1 MDASVIVRSKDE
13 ADRLRLTIASLCAQT
28 IQAEVVV
35 VNDGS
40 SDHTGEVLSAA
51 PAGLSLV
58 RIDHPSALGRTA
70 ASNAGAAV
78 ASGDILLFMDGD
90 ALAAPDLV
98 ASHLELHQACS
109 DRLARGDTWHLRQTR
124 FFLDPAS
131 GAPMPEE
138 AERVSRMSEAE
149 LRTSRITAEAIRD
162 DFASVDARGQPGI
175 YPGAGPRRL
184 YGIEMEALR
193 TAPHCPTLWA
203 AACGQNLSV
212 ARETF
217 LDAGGFD
224 PAIDN
229 NEHRELALRLSGQG
243 VRLAPAPG
251 RSYHMT
257 HRRRWRDPLVDRG
270 WMERFHHLH
279 PIPSVALLTV
289 LWASLS
295 DAPTI
300 PEAAR
305 ITSLPALAEAA
316 ARIGSGLTPD
326 EVVAE
331 HLRLSAALEMS
342 PA

>member
-1 MDASVIVRSKDE
+1 MDVSVIIRSKDE
-13 ADRLRLTIASLCAQT
+13 ADRLKLTIASLCAQT
-28 IQAEVVV
+28 VQAEIVV

-40 SDHTGEVLSAA
+40 CDHTGDVLSA
-51 PAGLSLV
+51 PPPGLSLV

-70 ASNAGAAV
+70 ASNAGAGV

-98 ASHLELHQACS
+98 ASHRQFHQNNG

-124 FFLDPAS
+124 FFLDPA
-131 GAPMPEE
+131 AATPMPDEV
-138 AERVSRMSEAE
+138 ERVSRLSEAE
-149 LRTSRITAEAIRD
+149 RRASRITAQAIRD
-162 DFASVDARGQPGI
+162 DFASVDARAQPGI

-203 AACGQNLSV
+203 AASGQNLSV
-212 ARETF
+212 ARDVF
-217 LDAGGFD
+217 LGAGGFD

-229 NEHRELALRLSGQG
+229 NEHRELALRLSRQG
-243 VRLAPAPG
+243 VRLALTAG

-257 HRRRWRDPLVDRG
+257 HRRRWRDPLADRA
-270 WMERFHHLH
+270 WMTRFHHLH
-279 PIPSVALLTV
+279 PQAAVALLPV
-289 LWASLS
+289 LWGSLS
-295 DAPTI
+295 DAPTL

-305 ITSLPALAEAA
+305 ISSLPALAAA
-316 ARIGSGLTPD
+316 AERIPAGLSPD
-326 EVVAE
+326 AAVAE
-331 HLRLSAALEMS
+331 HLRLSGALEPI